1 MSLFG
6 KLLGNSPSGGAG
18 IGSLI
23 SGATEGSVLFAGA
36 AGVLAQDNTY
46 FKIAGTGADKVL
58 TVGYS
63 SFQTS
68 SGTGACLWG
77 ASTYNLSISCGG
89 GGIYWNGGVDGI
101 RVAALNSSSVPLRV
115 NLKAAQTADAFQV
128 YTSGAYLLFR
138 IDANGNVYGDN
149 AFIGGVFSANGQGFR
164 SESTGDRLDPSVAG
178 QFSLKRY
185 STNLILSFLGAG
197 AAVASATALPTPTG
211 RIFHVTGTTNITSIT
226 STAIGAGCII
236 TLVFDGVLTVTD
248 GNNLKLAGDFIT
260 TADDTLTLG
269 YDGTNWYEI
278 ARSAN

>member
-1 MSLFG
+1 MQPKYPIKAQNATNTESTDVAVFIV
-6 KLLGNSPSGGAG
+6 PDGA
-18 IGSLI
+18 I
-23 SGATEGSVLFAGA
+23 SGNEVDISAGGGVAIGDTITDATEGSVLFAGA
-36 AGVLAQDNTY
+36 AGVLAQNNTA
-46 FKIAGTGADKVL
+46 FKWVNADTQLQLTAG
-58 TVGYS
+58 
-63 SFQTS
+63 
-68 SGTGACLWG
+68 
-77 ASTYNLSISCGG
+77 
-89 GGIYWNGGVDGI
+89 
-101 RVAALNSSSVPLRV
+101 AATKIPLRI
-115 NLKAAQTADAFQV
+115 NLAAAQSASAFEI
-128 YTSGAYLLFR
+128 YTSGAYRLFR
-138 IDANGNVYGDN
+138 VDPNGNVYGDN
-149 AFIGGVFSANGQGFR
+149 AFIGGVFSETGQGFR
-164 SESTGDRLDPSVAG
+164 GEATGDRLDPSVAG